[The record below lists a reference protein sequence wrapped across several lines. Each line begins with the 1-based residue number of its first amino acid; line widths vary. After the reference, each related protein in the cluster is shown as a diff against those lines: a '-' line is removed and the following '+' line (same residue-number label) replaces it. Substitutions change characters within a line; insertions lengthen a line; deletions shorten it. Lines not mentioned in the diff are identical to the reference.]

1 MQIRIY
7 THFAI
12 TPAPFFLFYRA
23 RSTPHLQHIA
33 CRCQSKVNKYLF
45 PNHFT
50 SCAII
55 RLRKYIALAPG
66 WKGLIMSEKKIGTQS
81 YVDKP
86 NLLRVATEIATF
98 ENPYKVAQDLLALI
112 KSSTKDSGN

>member
-1 MQIRIY
+1 
-7 THFAI
+7 
-12 TPAPFFLFYRA
+12 
-23 RSTPHLQHIA
+23 
-33 CRCQSKVNKYLF
+33 
-45 PNHFT
+45 
-50 SCAII
+50 
-55 RLRKYIALAPG
+55 
-66 WKGLIMSEKKIGTQS
+66 MSEKKIGTQS